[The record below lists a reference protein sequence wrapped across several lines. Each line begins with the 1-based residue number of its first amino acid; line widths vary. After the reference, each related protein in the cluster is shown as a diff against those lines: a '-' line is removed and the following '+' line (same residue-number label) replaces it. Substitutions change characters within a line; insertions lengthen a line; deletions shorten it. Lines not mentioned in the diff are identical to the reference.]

1 MKLRRLLSNNW
12 QFNLT
17 KGASI
22 LKISVLLSIIM
33 TFSTFANSVVYSQVE
48 ISIDV
53 ENTEITSI
61 LDFIESTTA
70 LRFFY
75 DNDIYDFKQKR
86 TLSLKKVKIEEA
98 ISLIFEGNLD
108 FKLSENIVILKK
120 AIKSTPVKNN
130 EINTDNDQDELQKT
144 ISGSITDKDGNP
156 LPGATIVEVGTDNG
170 TSSDFDGNYEINLP
184 DGEQTLVFSYLG
196 FKTQEVEINGR
207 SNINVVLEIDS
218 EGLDEVVITGYGE
231 VRRKDLTGSVAKV
244 NGDDLANLPAA
255 RVDQLLQGRASGVQV
270 SSISGEPGAATT
282 IRIRGGN
289 SIQGNNEPLWVI
301 DGIIVGTDYNL
312 SNINTNDIKSIDI
325 LKDAVAVSIYGTR
338 GANGVILVTTK
349 SGSNAS
355 PGVPNITINAYAGMQ
370 SMLTEID
377 FLNGSEHASY
387 ANEDAA
393 YRGSALPFANLN
405 EVANVNWVD
414 QVSRSAPV
422 NNVDVSVSGV
432 SENRKTNYYISANS
446 FNQDGLIRSSG
457 IKKHIFRTN
466 MDIKLSEKVKF
477 GLRVNLSRLSQEN
490 AKFNFDE
497 LYQATT
503 PTRAIFDNLGNYTA
517 LDPITGGIESN
528 FEADIN
534 IKEDH
539 SQITNILSSFYL
551 EFRPWD
557 NMIFKT
563 TFNPQIND
571 FKRNRFNPGA
581 LPNNLIVSNGGDA
594 RVDNSLEVSYINENT
609 MTFNTDIGENDH
621 LSVLA
626 GFTIQKS
633 EFESSFSQ
641 SYGLSNDSTGYNNMS
656 FGADPTRNGVG
667 SDYNSFQLI
676 SWLGRINYSL
686 NDKYLFT
693 LVGRMDGSSRFAPG
707 NKYAMF
713 PSGAVAW
720 KLSEEE
726 FIKNLGVFNNLK
738 LRASYGMSGSQAIP
752 SFRTL
757 ALLNS
762 ANTSFNATE
771 NPGVNLGRPEN
782 PDLKWETTKQLDI
795 GLEMGFLDN
804 RLSIEV
810 DYYQKKTKDLLL
822 NAQLP
827 RQTGFVS
834 QLKNIGSIENTGLEL
849 LINSINISNDNFKW
863 STSLSL
869 AGNRNKVT
877 DLGGVDF
884 INLATPANQG
894 GTGARL
900 ILGETVP
907 VFMGVKYLGTWK
919 SQAEIDLAGY
929 EGNHD
934 VGGPHFNDTDGN
946 GNITQTDFEVLGS
959 PQPDF
964 YYGIGNSI
972 SFENFDLD
980 FFFQGTYGNEVFNS
994 LTQTAYFGRAETTK
1008 YKETLNRWSPTNSNS
1023 DIPRAGSVA
1032 SLSEIY
1038 NNSVMIEDGSHIRL
1052 KSLRLA
1058 YNIPVNDL
1066 GLKTFKAIQV
1076 YLVGA
1081 NLFVI
1086 SDFRLKDPETS
1097 QYSGTNDNET
1107 NLTTG
1112 FSKGQY
1118 PTASTISI
1126 GTRIQF

>member
-1 MKLRRLLSNNW
+1 MKRLKN
-12 QFNLT
+12 
-17 KGASI
+17 I
-22 LKISVLLSIIM
+22 LFVIQI
-33 TFSTFANSVVYSQVE
+33 
-48 ISIDV
+48 
-53 ENTEITSI
+53 
-61 LDFIESTTA
+61 
-70 LRFFY
+70 
-75 DNDIYDFKQKR
+75 FKKF
-86 TLSLKKVKIEEA
+86 KKVLPFVTL
-98 ISLIFEGNLD
+98 LIANTHAFGQ
-108 FKLSENIVILKK
+108 IL
-120 AIKSTPVKNN
+120 
-130 EINTDNDQDELQKT
+130 IN
-144 ISGSITDKDGNP
+144 GSISDSDGP
-156 LPGATIVEVGTDNG
+156 LPGASVIVQGSNQGVIT
-170 TSSDFDGNYEINLP
+170 DFDGNFSIEANQGDIL
-184 DGEQTLVFSYLG
+184 ELSYLG
-196 FKTQEVEINGR
+196 FKTQLIKVDSSED
-207 SNINVVLEIDS
+207 NISIILESDNQ
-218 EGLDEVVITGYGE
+218 LDEVIVTGYGE
-231 VRRKDLTGSVAKV
+231 IRRKDLTGSVAKV
-244 NGDDLANLPAA
+244 NGEDLANIPAA

-270 SSISGEPGAATT
+270 SAISGEPGAKTT

-301 DGIIVGTDYNL
+301 DGIIVGTDFNL
-312 SNINTNDIKSIDI
+312 SNINTNDIKSIEI

-349 SGSNAS
+349 SGYSAS
-355 PGVPNITINAYAGMQ
+355 PGVPNISINAYSGMQ
-370 SMLTEID
+370 SLLTEID
-377 FLNGSEHASY
+377 FLNGPEHASY
-387 ANEDAA
+387 ANEDATF
-393 YRGSALPFANLN
+393 RGSALPFTNLN
-405 EVANVNWVD
+405 EVANINWVD
-414 QVSRSAPV
+414 QVTRSAPV
-422 NNVDVSVSGV
+422 NNLDVSISGV

-446 FNQDGLIRSSG
+446 FNQDGIIRSSG
-457 IKKHIFRTN
+457 IKKHVFRTN
-466 MDIKLSEKVKF
+466 MDIQLSEKVKF
-477 GLRVNLSRLSQEN
+477 GFRVNLSRLSQEN
-490 AKFNFDE
+490 AKFGFVD
-497 LYQATT
+497 LYQTST
-503 PTRAIFDNLGNYTA
+503 PTRAIFDNSGNYTA
-517 LDPITGGIESN
+517 LDPITASIDPN

-534 IKEDH
+534 LKEDH

-557 NMIFKT
+557 NMVFKS

-571 FKRNRFNPGA
+571 FKRNRFNPGS
-581 LPNNLIVSNGGDA
+581 LPNNLIVNNGGDA

-609 MTFNTDIGENDH
+609 MTFNTDVGENDN
-621 LSVLA
+621 LTILA
-626 GFTIQKS
+626 GFTLQKS
-633 EFESSFSQ
+633 EFESSFSR
-641 SYGLSNDSTGYNNMS
+641 SFGLSNDSTGYNNMS
-656 FGADPTRNGVG
+656 FGADPTRNAVG
-667 SDYNSFQLI
+667 SNYNSFQLV
-676 SWLGRINYSL
+676 SWLGRVNYSL
-686 NDKYLFT
+686 NNKYLLT

-707 NKYAMF
+707 NKYATF
-713 PSGAVAW
+713 PSGAIAW

-752 SFRTL
+752 SYRTL
-757 ALLNS
+757 ALLNT

-804 RLSIEV
+804 RLSVEV
-810 DYYQKKTKDLLL
+810 DYYQKKTNDLLL

-849 LINSINISNDNFKW
+849 LINTINVSNDNFKW

-907 VFMGVKYLGTWK
+907 VFMGVEYLGTWK
-919 SQAEIDLAGY
+919 SQAEIDQAGY

-934 VGGPHFNDTDGN
+934 VGGPRFKDTDGD
-946 GNITQTDFEVLGS
+946 GNITQNDFEVLGS

-964 YYGIGNSI
+964 YYGIGNSM
-972 SFENFDLD
+972 SFKNFDLD

-994 LTQTAYFGRAETTK
+994 LTQTAYFGRSELTK
-1008 YKETLNRWSPTNSNS
+1008 YKETLNRWSPTNPNS
-1023 DIPRAGSVA
+1023 DIPRAGAVA
-1032 SLSEIY
+1032 ALSEIY

-1066 GLKTFKAIQV
+1066 GLKTFKDIQV

-1097 QYSGTNDNET
+1097 QYSGINDNET

-1118 PTASTISI
+1118 PSARTISI

>member
-17 KGASI
+17 KAANI
-22 LKISVLLSIIM
+22 FKISVLLSVIM
-33 TFSTFANSVVYSQVE
+33 TFSTFANSVVYSKIE

-61 LDFIESTTA
+61 LDFIESTTD

-86 TLSLKKVKIEEA
+86 TLSFTKVKIEEA
-98 ISLIFEGNLD
+98 ISLIFENNLD

-120 AIKSTPVKNN
+120 IINLTPIKNN

-144 ISGSITDKDGNP
+144 IIGSIADKDGNP
-156 LPGATIVEVGTDNG
+156 LPGASIVEFGTDNG
-170 TSSDFDGNYEINLP
+170 TSSDFDGNYELNLP
-184 DGEQTLVFSYLG
+184 DGEQILVFSYLG

-218 EGLDEVVITGYGE
+218 EGLNEVVITGYGE

-349 SGSNAS
+349 NGSSAS
-355 PGVPNITINAYAGMQ
+355 AGVPNISINAYAGMQ
-370 SMLTEID
+370 SILTEID

-393 YRGSALPFANLN
+393 FRSSALPFTNLN

-422 NNVDVSVSGV
+422 NNVDVSISGV

-457 IKKHIFRTN
+457 IKKQVFRTN
-466 MDIKLSEKVKF
+466 MDVKLSEKVKF

-490 AKFNFDE
+490 AKFNFID
-497 LYQATT
+497 LYQTST

-517 LDPITGGIESN
+517 LDPITGSIDSN

-551 EFRPWD
+551 EFRPWN
-557 NMIFKT
+557 NMVFKT

-581 LPNNLIVSNGGDA
+581 LPNNLIVNNGGDA
-594 RVDNSLEVSYINENT
+594 RVDNSLEVSFINENT

-621 LSVLA
+621 LTILA

-641 SYGLSNDSTGYNNMS
+641 SFGLSNDSTGYNNMS
-656 FGADPTRNGVG
+656 FGSDPTRNGVG
-667 SDYNSFQLI
+667 SNYNSFQLV
-676 SWLGRINYSL
+676 SWLGRVNYSL

-757 ALLNS
+757 ALLNT

-804 RLSIEV
+804 RLSVEV
-810 DYYQKKTKDLLL
+810 DYYQKKTNDLLL

-849 LINSINISNDNFKW
+849 LINSINVSNDNFKW

-884 INLATPANQG
+884 INLATPAQQG

-934 VGGPHFNDTDGN
+934 VGGPRFKDTDGD
-946 GNITQTDFEVLGS
+946 GNITQNDFEVLGS

-964 YYGIGNSI
+964 YYGIGNSM
-972 SFENFDLD
+972 SFKNFDLD

-994 LTQTAYFGRAETTK
+994 LTQTAYFGRSELTK
-1008 YKETLNRWSPTNSNS
+1008 YKETLNRWSPSNPNS
-1023 DIPRAGSVA
+1023 DIPRAGAVA

-1038 NNSVMIEDGSHIRL
+1038 NNSVMIEDGSHLRL

-1058 YNIPVNDL
+1058 YNIPVNNWL
-1066 GLKTFKAIQV
+1066 ETFKAIQV

-1118 PTASTISI
+1118 PTARTFSI
-1126 GTRIQF
+1126 GAKIQF